1 MTLDLSVSR
10 QPASTHIRDRRDRWT
25 TDRILAVGL
34 CVAIVA
40 ALAQIITQVIS
51 FAAYDDSIGAL
62 NSDVHA
68 SIFGIVSL
76 VAMGAAAAAAAV
88 RAREAA
94 NPRPWWLLV
103 GILTVLLAVRAA
115 LPDDPAALSA
125 PLAIVF
131 VGFWV
136 LTANDSPR
144 ARTMVRVALF
154 VLLFSFVIHVIGPKL
169 VTELGY
175 GYNTWP
181 YEIKGMLKHST
192 EIAGWVL
199 VAAGMLAGS
208 GFAAP
213 TRVLRNPRS

>member
-1 MTLDLSVSR
+1 VSR
-10 QPASTHIRDRRDRWT
+10 QPAGTQIRDQRDGWSA
-25 TDRILAVGL
+25 DRIMAIGLGLAVL
-34 CVAIVA
+34 A
-40 ALAQIITQVIS
+40 ALAQIVTQVIS
-51 FAAYDDSIGAL
+51 FAVYDDRIGAL

-68 SIFGIVSL
+68 SIFGIVSI
-76 VAMGAAAAAAAV
+76 VAMGAAAAATAV

-94 NPRPWWLLV
+94 NPRPWWLLT

-136 LTANDSPR
+136 LTARDPAR
-144 ARTMVRVALF
+144 PRTMLRVALF
-154 VLLFSFVIHVIGPKL
+154 LLVFSFVIHVVGLKI

-199 VAAGMLAGS
+199 IATGLLAASGLAR
-208 GFAAP
+208 P